1 MDNGSI
7 TVGGTIM
14 LKVVPT
20 LAKVRDIRP
29 ALRRR
34 PRRDSKIID
43 LRAYTGGNVISFP
56 RTSGPTS
63 AA

>member
-1 MDNGSI
+1 MV
-7 TVGGTIM
+7 T
-14 LKVVPT
+14 VVPS

-34 PRRDSKIID
+34 PKQQDRKIVD
-43 LRAYTGGNVISFP
+43 LRAYTGGNVIRFP
-56 RTSGPTS
+56 RTAGPTS

>member
-1 MDNGSI
+1 
-7 TVGGTIM
+7 M
-14 LKVVPT
+14 LKAVPPIN
-20 LAKVRDIRP
+20 KVRDITS

-34 PRRDSKIID
+34 PARIRDRKIID
-43 LRAYTGGNVISFP
+43 LRAYTGANVIRFP

>member
-1 MDNGSI
+1 
-7 TVGGTIM
+7 M
-14 LKVVPT
+14 LKVVPS

-34 PRRDSKIID
+34 PNRDKKIVD
-43 LRAYTGGNVISFP
+43 LKAYTGGNVIRFP

>member
-1 MDNGSI
+1 
-7 TVGGTIM
+7 M
-14 LKVVPT
+14 LRVVPS
-20 LAKVRDIRP
+20 LAKVLDIRT

-34 PRRDSKIID
+34 PSRDNKIVD
-43 LRAYTGGNVISFP
+43 LRAYTGANVIRFP

>member
-1 MDNGSI
+1 
-7 TVGGTIM
+7 M
-14 LKVVPT
+14 LRVVPS
-20 LAKVRDIRP
+20 LAKVRDIRT

-34 PRRDSKIID
+34 PRRDTKVVD
-43 LRAYTGGNVISFP
+43 LRAYTGANVIRFP

>member
-1 MDNGSI
+1 
-7 TVGGTIM
+7 M
-14 LKVVPT
+14 LKVVPPIGQ
-20 LAKVRDIRP
+20 VRDIRS

-34 PRRDSKIID
+34 PGRIRDRKIVD
-43 LRAYTGGNVISFP
+43 LRAYTGANVIRFP

>member
-1 MDNGSI
+1 MV
-7 TVGGTIM
+7 T
-14 LKVVPT
+14 VVPSLT
-20 LAKVRDIRP
+20 EVQSLAKVRDIRT

-34 PRRDSKIID
+34 PRRNRKDRKIVD
-43 LRAYTGGNVISFP
+43 FSAYTGGNVIRFP

>member
-1 MDNGSI
+1 MV
-7 TVGGTIM
+7 T
-14 LKVVPT
+14 VVPS
-20 LAKVRDIRP
+20 LAKVRDIRS

-34 PRRDSKIID
+34 PGKDRGDRKIVD
-43 LRAYTGGNVISFP
+43 LRAYTGGNVIRFP